1 MIETMTATG
10 EESGTSRLDEIAL
23 RTPAT
28 RDRYVDFLR
37 AASILAVVFGHW
49 FIGIIT
55 WRRGVITDTSAIGVT
70 SWLWAGTWLFQVMPI
85 FFFVGGFSNLTAYNA
100 AERRGDSTWMFVRS
114 RLERLLA
121 PSLIFLGVWT
131 AVQIVLHV
139 ANVGGNTGPA
149 LWGQARL
156 LRGVRPPGA
165 TIPFGP
171 LWFLAV
177 YLVVVAISPLTIRL
191 HRRYRLLVP
200 AAMIAGAFAADFAGF
215 VLGHPEVRWFNVP
228 FVLLLPHQLGHFY
241 ADGSLPAQ
249 PRRTYWL
256 MAAVGLGALVIL
268 TNPPLFELFGRAR
281 YRWFPGIGYYPKS
294 LLGTDA
300 ELVSNAYPPTLCF
313 LFAGIWSIGAVML
326 LRPRLTRWLQRPGP
340 WKFTILVNS
349 VIMTVFLW
357 HMTAYVVSIVLLWP
371 LGFGHQLDSTA
382 RWWTERPLW
391 IFVPAA
397 ILAALVAIFGR
408 FERPQRAPPTAT
420 EGTIQPARPM
430 RQSPHP

>member
-1 MIETMTATG
+1 VSVTRRPSE
-10 EESGTSRLDEIAL
+10 LDEL
-23 RTPAT
+23 VSQTPAT
-28 RDRYVDFLR
+28 RDRYADFLR

-55 WRRGVITDTSAIGVT
+55 WQGGVIADTSAIGVT

-85 FFFVGGFSNLTAYNA
+85 FFFVGGFSNLTAYDA
-100 AERRGDSTWMFVRS
+100 AQRRGDSTWTFIRS
-114 RLERLLA
+114 RLGRLLA

-131 AVQIVLHV
+131 VVQIVLHV
-139 ANVGGNTGPA
+139 GELGGATGPHLWGNTK
-149 LWGQARL
+149 L

-177 YLVVVAISPLTIRL
+177 YLVVVSISPLTIRL

-200 AAMIAGAFAADFAGF
+200 AAMITGAFAADSVGF
-215 VLGHPEVRWFNVP
+215 ILGHPGVRWLNVA

-249 PRRTYWL
+249 PRRTFWL
-256 MAAVGLGALVIL
+256 MAAAGLAGLVIL
-268 TNPPLFELFGRAR
+268 TNPPLFELFGQAR

-313 LFAGIWSIGAVML
+313 MFAGIWSIGMVML
-326 LRPRLTRWLQRPGP
+326 LRPRLTRWLQRRRP
-340 WKFTILVNS
+340 WKVTIFVNG
-349 VIMTVFLW
+349 VIMTLFLW
-357 HMTAYVVSIVLLWP
+357 HMTAYLLTIVVLWP
-371 LGFGHQLDSTA
+371 LGFGHQADSTA

-391 IFVPAA
+391 IFAPAA
-397 ILAALVAIFGR
+397 ILAGLVAVFGR
-408 FERPQRAPPTAT
+408 FERPRRAPPTAT
-420 EGTIQPARPM
+420 GGTIRPAAPER
-430 RQSPHP
+430 RGPHP